1 MMRLLLQAVLAVV
14 LVMTV
19 AAWSRI
25 PAHNQV
31 VSDPGVA
38 YEVSLLRDQLIR
50 WQAEDQARA
59 AMPTATGL
67 LSSSRLPDRNWSR
80 AQISQRF

>member
-1 MMRLLLQAVLAVV
+1 MRMRLLLPAVLAVV

-19 AAWSRI
+19 AAWSHI

-67 LSSSRLPDRNWSR
+67 LSPPRVAARTTSL
-80 AQISQRF
+80 QRD

>member
-1 MMRLLLQAVLAVV
+1 MMRLLLPAVLAVV

-67 LSSSRLPDRNWSR
+67 LSPSRVAARTGPPQR
-80 AQISQRF
+80 A